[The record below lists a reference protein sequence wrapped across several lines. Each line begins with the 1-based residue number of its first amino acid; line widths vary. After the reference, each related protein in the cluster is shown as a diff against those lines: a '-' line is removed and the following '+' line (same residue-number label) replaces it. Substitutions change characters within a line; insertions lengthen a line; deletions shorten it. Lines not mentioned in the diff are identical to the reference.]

1 MNGENKPQTKSE
13 RKNDCETFE
22 GNRDFHDSN
31 I

>member
-1 MNGENKPQTKSE
+1 MSEENKLQTKSE
-13 RKNDCETFE
+13 RKIEWETFE